1 MIAHMNYC
9 NLDYSI
15 GDLVVLQ
22 INIVFANATPKQ
34 FKMAIWLALKKQHGN
49 FNLSNAFCFPK
60 LEVIVDDVVKKN
72 LEKISSSFLLAEVNP
87 EVNITM
93 LIKIINSHGKSDF
106 VVYVVV
112 PRKNAPANYL
122 HLVRY
127 VNSKKKNLNLFFF

>member
-22 INIVFANATPKQ
+22 MNIVFANATPKQ
-34 FKMAIWLALKKQHGN
+34 FKMAIWLALKKQQGN
-49 FNLSNAFCFPK
+49 FNLSNVFCLPK
-60 LEVIVDDVVKKN
+60 LEVIVDDAVKKN

-87 EVNITM
+87 KVNTTM
-93 LIKIINSHGKSDF
+93 PIKIINSHRKSDF

-127 VNSKKKNLNLFFF
+127 VNRKKKNLNLFFF